1 MILPSLLLVQ
11 AALAADKMTVLA
23 TKSFPAAQIR
33 SIEVHAEAG
42 AITVRAQPGKEAAVR
57 ALKPAG
63 SEGHC
68 ELKLHLEGGTLELEA
83 RKPQGSAAVC
93 DGGFEVATP
102 AGADLEAYSGSGD
115 IAITGM
121 SKSVKVRTGSG
132 SVRLKGLRGQTYAMT
147 GSGTID
153 AELPS
158 AAFDARTGAGD
169 IRVTLTQPSGLVSAR
184 AGSGN
189 ITITAPK
196 AAKIHVRASTASGT
210 VTNPYGDEPKAPL
223 VVEAFSG
230 SGDITLKAAK

>member
-1 MILPSLLLVQ
+1 MILPALLLAQ
-11 AALAADKMTVLA
+11 AALAAEKTTVLA
-23 TKSFPAAQIR
+23 TKSFPAARISR
-33 SIEVHAEAG
+33 IEIHVEAG
-42 AITVRAQPGKEAAVR
+42 SVAVSARPGKDALVR
-57 ALKPAG
+57 ALKPAD

-93 DGGFEVATP
+93 DGGFEVAAP

-121 SKSVKVRTGSG
+121 AKTVKVRAGSG
-132 SVRLKGLRGQTYAMT
+132 SVRLKGLRGQAYAMT
-147 GSGTID
+147 GSGAID

-169 IRVTLTQPSGLVSAR
+169 IRVSLTQPSGLVSAR

-210 VTNPYGDEPKAPL
+210 VANPYGDDPKAPL

-230 SGDITLKAAK
+230 SGDITLKSAK